1 MKKILKNTRDRK
13 ERERTEQNRNK
24 ITTRKKNRGC
34 RRRSRSRIINP
45 N

>member
-1 MKKILKNTRDRK
+1 MKKKKILKNTRDRK
-13 ERERTEQNRNK
+13 ERERELNRTE
-24 ITTRKKNRGC
+24 ITTRKNRDC